1 MNDTF
6 LRACRGEEVPY
17 TPVWIMRQAGRYLN
31 QYQKIRKKVDFL
43 TLCKTPELA
52 AEVTIQ
58 PIDALGVDAAILF
71 SDILIPVEA
80 MGIKLEFFEKRGP
93 VLSPPVRS
101 KADLDRL
108 SVPNPEERMSFVLE
122 TIKILR
128 RELAN
133 KVPLIGFSGAPLT
146 TATYIIEGGTSKNF
160 LHTKQMAFQTPD
172 VFGSLMDTITQTV
185 TDYLRA
191 QIMAGAQAVQLFDT
205 WAGIFS
211 PGDYRSHVLPY
222 VKKIIQDLREWQRK
236 EKREAVPIIYFV
248 GECAGLLEEIKSS
261 GADVYGIDW
270 RIGINDA
277 VKRLGDG
284 VVVQGNLDPCSLFLP
299 QDKIQERVSEIL
311 TGAAAAQGHIF
322 NLGHGVLPTTPV
334 ENVVTLVDTVHSLS
348 RK

>member
-1 MNDTF
+1 LEEIMNDTF

-17 TPVWIMRQAGRYLN
+17 TPIWIMRQAGRYLN

-80 MGIKLEFFEKRGP
+80 MGMKLEFFEKKGP
-93 VLSPPVRS
+93 VLSPAVRS
-101 KADLDRL
+101 KTGVDSL
-108 SVPNPEERMSFVLE
+108 SVANPEESMHFVLE
-122 TIKILR
+122 AIKILR
-128 RELAN
+128 KELDN

-160 LHTKQMAFQTPD
+160 LHTKQMAFQAPD
-172 VFGSLMDTITQTV
+172 VFESLMNKVTQTV

-211 PGDYRSHVLPY
+211 PRDYRSHVLPY
-222 VKKIIQDLREWQRK
+222 VKKIIQDLREWQRA
-236 EKREAVPIIYFV
+236 EKREEVPIIYFV
-248 GECAGLLEEIKSS
+248 GECAGLL
-261 GADVYGIDW
+261 
-270 RIGINDA
+270 
-277 VKRLGDG
+277 GDN

-299 QDKIQERVSEIL
+299 QDKIQERAREIL
-311 TGAAAAQGHIF
+311 TGAGAAQGHIF

-334 ENVVTLVDTVHSLS
+334 ENVVALVDMVHRLS